1 MDGETVLDC
10 YKIERKIGEGFVVHS
25 CFSCSGF
32 SEVYLA
38 TDLKGL
44 KHVALKK
51 LKKKQPG
58 DCLEENQEELKKCSS
73 DFIVRYFDAKEDKQN
88 FWVDQQGSH

>member
-1 MDGETVLDC
+1 MDGETVLGC

-38 TDLKGL
+38 TDVKGL

-73 DFIVRYFDAKEDKQN
+73 DFIVRYFDAKEDKED
-88 FWVDQQGSH
+88 FWVDQQGLH